1 MGSGA
6 RFKRGE
12 MYHVPMDELA
22 CSPELDEACPA
33 DLALQ
38 ESILEHCREQG
49 SLRPVSFRVCQDGTL
64 EIIGGVDRLRAAKAA
79 GLPTIPA
86 VCCTGDSLEAEVVED
101 LLRPDLTPCRRAEA
115 VLQALAYGFSK
126 EQLAA
131 VLGVSVEDVRS
142 ILEMKKLPREIFE
155 ECRSHPEY
163 SFEELLNIARME
175 GTEQQKTAF
184 ATYRLH
190 IEDIRKDKNKVE
202 RLYRESLQ
210 CLDAIEGYL
219 PYLDVLK
226 ADQAKYAKLRDK
238 VSAISRRLDNW
249 LVHRS
254 LEL

>member
-12 MYHVPMDELA
+12 MYHVLMDELA
-22 CSPELDEACPA
+22 CSPELDESCPA

-38 ESILEHCREQG
+38 DSILKHCREQG
-49 SLRPVSFRVCQDGTL
+49 SLRPVSFRVRQDGTL
-64 EIIGGVDRLRAAKAA
+64 EIVGGIDRLRVAKAA
-79 GLPTIPA
+79 GLRTIPA
-86 VCCTGDSLEAEVVED
+86 VCCTGDSFEVEVVEN

-115 VLQALAYGFSK
+115 VLQAVAYGFSK

-131 VLGVSVEDVRS
+131 MLRVPAEDIRN
-142 ILEMKKLPREIFE
+142 ILELKRLPREIFE

-163 SFEELLNIARME
+163 SFEELLKIARTE
-175 GTEQQKTAF
+175 GDEQKKTAF

-190 IEDIRKDKNKVE
+190 MEDIRKDKDKIE

-210 CLDAIEGYL
+210 CLDTIEGHL

-226 ADQAKYAKLRDK
+226 TDVAKYARLREK
-238 VSAISRRLDNW
+238 VGTISRRLDNW

-254 LEL
+254 LDF